1 MTVTYTTLRPALED
15 VYEARE
21 RLTGVAVRTP
31 LLLLHDSTSIWIKP
45 EVLQPV
51 GSFKLRGIYNAV
63 AALDPAE
70 RARGVCTVS
79 SGNTAQALSWSARRF
94 GVSARA
100 IMPDNAP
107 QTKIDA
113 TRAYGGVPDLRDPE
127 SAFTSL
133 YDGSYRDEPEN
144 FIHPVAN
151 RAVMAGHGTI
161 ALEILEDLPEV
172 DTVFVP
178 VGGGGLSCGIA
189 ATLKAKR
196 TRARVIG
203 VQPASCTPVIA
214 GLAAGKPVIVPIETF
229 CDGVAV
235 SFMFPE
241 MEALLRELLD
251 DIVTVEEEEVFVTIQ
266 QLALKNKVIA
276 EGAGALAVA
285 AALQTPEDQR
295 GRSVAIISGGSID
308 PDKLANILTTG
319 RP

>member
-1 MTVTYTTLRPALED
+1 MTIALTLRPALED
-15 VYEARE
+15 VYLARE
-21 RLTGVAVRTP
+21 RLAGVTVRTP
-31 LLLLHDSTSIWIKP
+31 LLPLHGSTSIWIKP

-94 GVSARA
+94 GVPARA
-100 IMPDNAP
+100 IMPHTAP
-107 QTKIDA
+107 QTKIEA

-127 SAFTSL
+127 SAFSSL
-133 YDGSYRDEPEN
+133 YDGSYGNEPEN
-144 FIHPVAN
+144 FIHPVAS
-151 RAVMAGHGTI
+151 REVMAGHATI
-161 ALEILEDLPEV
+161 ALELLEDLPEL

-189 ATLKAKR
+189 AALKEKR
-196 TRARVIG
+196 PQGRVIG
-203 VQPASCTPVIA
+203 VQPAGCTPVIA
-214 GLAAGKPVIVPIETF
+214 GLAAGKPVIVPVETF
-229 CDGVAV
+229 CEGVAV

-251 DIVTVEEEEVFVTIQ
+251 DVVTVEEEAVFAAIQ

-285 AALQTPEDQR
+285 AALQTPEAER
-295 GRSVAIISGGSID
+295 GRTVAIISGGSID
-308 PDKLANILTTG
+308 PDKLANILRTG